1 LFNVVLPVLK
11 RYYTRLCQCLPQ
23 DYMKTVDKLRQ
34 LFPAELPADYLD
46 GLNRSLP
53 TEQINERII
62 CYLMCGMKVDDNVVS
77 LCDIMEHLSDQN
89 TLIES
94 FRNGKSHIYKSN

>member
-1 LFNVVLPVLK
+1 
-11 RYYTRLCQCLPQ
+11 
-23 DYMKTVDKLRQ
+23 
-34 LFPAELPADYLD
+34 
-46 GLNRSLP
+46 
-53 TEQINERII
+53 
-62 CYLMCGMKVDDNVVS
+62 MCGMKVDDNVVS